1 MTTDAPFR
9 LVILVT
15 LLSLCS
21 YSIAQEN
28 TTNSTIDGLE
38 LIDDTRLALVYAQ
51 ADANLGQYNKIYLD
65 DAYIAF
71 KKNWQRNQNRSQAHK
86 VSSDDMSRIRS
97 ELSSLFREV
106 FSKTLIEGGYQLV
119 TERDHDVLLIKP
131 AIINLDITAADT
143 NSANRTQSFSETAG
157 EMTLYLELYDSVTD
171 DLIAKALDRQMDR
184 RTGFFQWQNHV
195 SNRAAANRILQV
207 WANVLKE
214 GLDDARGIN

>member
-15 LLSLCS
+15 LLSICS
-21 YSIAQEN
+21 YSSAQEN
-28 TTNSTIDGLE
+28 TTNATIDGLE
-38 LIDDTRLALVYAQ
+38 LIDDTRLALVYVK

-86 VSSDDMSRIRS
+86 VSSDDMSRIKS

-106 FSKTLIEGGYQLV
+106 FSKTLIEGGYELV
-119 TERDHDVLLIKP
+119 TERDNDVLLVRP
-131 AIINLDITAADT
+131 SIINLDITAADT

-195 SNRAAANRILQV
+195 TNRAAANRILQV

-214 GLDDARGIN
+214 GLDDARGVN